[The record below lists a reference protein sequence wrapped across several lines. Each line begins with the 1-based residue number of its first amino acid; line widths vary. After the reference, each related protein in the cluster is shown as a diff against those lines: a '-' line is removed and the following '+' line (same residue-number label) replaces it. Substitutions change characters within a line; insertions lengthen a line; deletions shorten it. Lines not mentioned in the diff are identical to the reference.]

1 MFASEWECIYTRKSL
16 IDQCRRRT
24 SLNNETSVTVQQ
36 VIQCAQCGSIKWRRI
51 LFVFFFFACNRR
63 TISGFIYS
71 NELNWINTGNFIV
84 YFWGEKRFFVSRI
97 LRPQFVLIV
106 VWSAKLLLIF
116 RCVCA
121 VCVSRCVNWT
131 MRGIT
136 GPIEEIILS
145 VSRLNFANFQSR
157 YARSRSKCV
166 SDHDSIHLL

>member
-51 LFVFFFFACNRR
+51 LFVFFFACNRR

-84 YFWGEKRFFVSRI
+84 YFWGEKRFFCE
-97 LRPQFVLIV
+97 PYF
-106 VWSAKLLLIF
+106 SASICADCCVKCKTTTYIPLCL
-116 RCVCA
+116 RCVCVPLCELDNA
-121 VCVSRCVNWT
+121 RHHRTHRRDHTQCITFEFCQFSESLCTVAIQ
-131 MRGIT
+131 MR
-136 GPIEEIILS
+136 
-145 VSRLNFANFQSR
+145 
-157 YARSRSKCV
+157 
-166 SDHDSIHLL
+166 